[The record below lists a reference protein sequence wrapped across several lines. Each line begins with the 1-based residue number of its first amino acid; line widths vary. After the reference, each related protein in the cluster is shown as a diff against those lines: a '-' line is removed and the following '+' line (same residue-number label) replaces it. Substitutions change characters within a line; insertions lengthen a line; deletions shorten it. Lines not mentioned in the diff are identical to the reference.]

1 MAEQILSQV
10 EVDALLKGLSDGEIP
25 TAAEKSVQ
33 TGDVVPYDFEHQTRT
48 IKGKMPTLEMINEKF
63 CRNVRNS
70 LFGLLR
76 KTVDVVPD
84 GIETMPYGDF
94 LQNLKVP
101 ASLNIFQLPP
111 LRGNALLSVSSDL
124 AFIIVDNYFGGDC
137 RFHARIEGRDFT
149 NVEQAVIKKVVDI
162 IFKEMDQVW
171 RVVYPVEHKFIRT
184 EMNPQFV
191 NIVGVTEIVVVY
203 SFKMEV
209 ESSTDSFS
217 FCVPYTVFEPIK
229 DKLYGVHQGE
239 IDSVDKTWSEN
250 LRYQLNQVPLGM
262 SAEIGT
268 ADITVSDVLNL
279 KVGDVIQL
287 NDKVR
292 DPIKVFIEGKKKYWG
307 RAGVSD
313 KNYALQ
319 ILAVMNGGG

>member
-10 EVDALLKGLSDGEIP
+10 EVDALLKGLSGGEIP
-25 TAAEKSVQ
+25 TTTEKAVQ
-33 TGDVVPYDFEHQTRT
+33 TGEVVPYDFEHQTRT

-63 CRNVRNS
+63 CRNVRNP
-70 LFGLLR
+70 LFSLLR
-76 KTVDVVPD
+76 RTVDVIPD

-111 LRGNALLSVSSDL
+111 LRGNSLLSISSDL

-162 IFKEMDQVW
+162 IFTEMNDVW
-171 RVVYPVEHKFIRT
+171 RVVYPVEHKFVRG

-191 NIVGVTEIVVVY
+191 NIVGSTEIVVVY

-209 ESSTDSFS
+209 EQSTDSFA
-217 FCVPYTVFEPIK
+217 FCVPYTVLEPIK

-239 IDSVDKTWSEN
+239 IDTADKSWSDS
-250 LRYQLNQVPLGM
+250 LYYQLHQVALGI
-262 SAEIGT
+262 SAELGRT
-268 ADITVSDVLNL
+268 DVSVSDVLNL

-287 NDKVR
+287 DDKIKE
-292 DPIKVFIEGKKKYWG
+292 PIKVFLEDKEKFWA

-313 KNYALQ
+313 NNYALQ
-319 ILAVMNGGG
+319 ILAAMSGG